1 MLMNNEINKNLCV
14 LQVMYNYFFTT
25 LIYPFYIYNILL
37 PSEVLYTFSPKNSS
51 MENYKKKAVAWWLVA
66 GVIMII
72 IQTLLGGVT
81 RLTGSGLSITK
92 WNPLFGILPPL
103 NAKQWNDAF
112 EGYKQI
118 GQFKY
123 MNSSYTLSDFKSI
136 FFWEWFHRF
145 WARMLGI
152 VFMVG
157 FVYFL
162 LKKYFEASMIKPFII
177 LFLLGALQG
186 LIGWVMVASGLNDSH
201 LYVDHIK
208 LALHFIS
215 AMILACYT
223 LWFALQLLIPEEKR
237 LTHKRLHSF
246 TLIILLLLFVQ
257 LTYGAF
263 MAGLKAAMAAATWP
277 TINGMWIP
285 DGLMSRSFVN
295 DKIAVHFI
303 HRGLAYI
310 ICTLLI
316 FWFFAAGRSAIKNH
330 TSILKTTRWWP
341 FLLVIIQVTLGIVTV
356 LCAPMIVLGK
366 FGTFEILAE
375 FHQLVAM
382 FLLMSLVVNLYVIR
396 RK

>member
-1 MLMNNEINKNLCV
+1 MDN
-14 LQVMYNYFFTT
+14 
-25 LIYPFYIYNILL
+25 LL
-37 PSEVLYTFSPKNSS
+37 PDLALTVD
-51 MENYKKKAVAWWLVA
+51 KKRRRAVAWWLIA

-72 IQTLLGGVT
+72 VQTLLGGVT

-112 EGYKQI
+112 DGYKQI

-123 MNSSYTLSDFKSI
+123 MNSSYTLEDFKSI
-136 FFWEWFHRF
+136 FFWEWLHRF

-152 VFMVG
+152 VFAVG

-162 LKKYFEASMIKPFII
+162 IKKYFEAWMVRPFVI
-177 LFLLGALQG
+177 LFLLGGLQG

-208 LALHFIS
+208 LAAHFVS

-223 LWFALQLLIPEEKR
+223 LWFALMLLIPGEKR
-237 LTHKRLHSF
+237 VTDKKLNTF
-246 TLIILLLLFVQ
+246 TTVIIVLLFVQ

-285 DGLMSRSFVN
+285 DGIMSRSFIN
-295 DKIAVHFI
+295 DKIAVHFM

-310 ICTLLI
+310 LLTLLI
-316 FWFFAAGRSAIKNH
+316 FWFFNSGR
-330 TSILKTTRWWP
+330 SILKNPESALRTTRRWP
-341 FLLVIIQVTLGIVTV
+341 ILLAALQVTLGIVTV
-356 LCAPMIVLGK
+356 LCAPMMVPGK
-366 FGTFEILAE
+366 FGSFEILAE
-375 FHQLVAM
+375 LHQMVAM
-382 FLLMSLVVNLYVIR
+382 FLLMSLVVNLYVVKR
-396 RK
+396 YEL

>member
-1 MLMNNEINKNLCV
+1 MFFETYFYCDLITTV
-14 LQVMYNYFFTT
+14 L
-25 LIYPFYIYNILL
+25 LL
-37 PSEVLYTFSPKNSS
+37 KIIIVNSVD
-51 MENYKKKAVAWWLVA
+51 KKKAVAWWLVA
-66 GVIMII
+66 GVLMIV

-112 EGYKQI
+112 DGYKQI

-123 MNSSYTLSDFKSI
+123 MNSGYTLDDFKSI
-136 FFWEWFHRF
+136 FFWEWLHRF

-152 VFMVG
+152 VFAVG

-162 LKKYFEASMIKPFII
+162 IKQYFDKAMIKPFIV
-177 LFLLGALQG
+177 LFLLGGLQG

-208 LALHFIS
+208 LALHFVS
-215 AMILACYT
+215 AMILACYV

-237 LTHKRLHSF
+237 IADKALHNY
-246 TLIILLLLFVQ
+246 TLGIILLLFVQ

-277 TINGMWIP
+277 TINGMWLP
-285 DGLMSRSFVN
+285 GTLTSSSLVS
-295 DKIAVHFI
+295 DKINVHFI
-303 HRGLAYI
+303 HRGLGYSLFILVVVWFVKAGRNVI
-310 ICTLLI
+310 TNKTTLLN
-316 FWFFAAGRSAIKNH
+316 S
-330 TSILKTTRWWP
+330 TRWWP
-341 FLLVIIQVTLGIVTV
+341 LALVCAQVTLGIITV
-356 LCAPMIVLGK
+356 LSAPMIVPGK

-375 FHQLVAM
+375 LHQMVAM
-382 FLLMSLVVNLYVIR
+382 CLLISLVVNLYVVKSR
-396 RK
+396 N

>member
-1 MLMNNEINKNLCV
+1 
-14 LQVMYNYFFTT
+14 
-25 LIYPFYIYNILL
+25 
-37 PSEVLYTFSPKNSS
+37 
-51 MENYKKKAVAWWLVA
+51 MENHKKKAVAWWLMA

-123 MNSSYTLSDFKSI
+123 MNSGYTLHDFKSI

-152 VFMVG
+152 VFAVG

-162 LKKYFEASMIKPFII
+162 VKKYFDKRMIKPFII
-177 LFLLGALQG
+177 LFLLGGLQG

-208 LALHFIS
+208 LALHFVS

-237 LTHKRLHSF
+237 LTDKRLNSF
-246 TLIILLLLFVQ
+246 TRIILLLLFIQ

-285 DGLMSRSFVN
+285 DGLMARSFIN
-295 DKIAVHFI
+295 DKIAVHFM

-310 ICTLLI
+310 LFTLLI
-316 FWFFAAGRSAIKNH
+316 FWFVTARRSALKNNASLPAGRAG
-330 TSILKTTRWWP
+330 ILTTTKWWP
-341 FLLVIIQVTLGIVTV
+341 LSLVIIQVVLGIITV
-356 LCAPMIVLGK
+356 LCAPLIVLGK

-375 FHQLVAM
+375 THQLVAM
-382 FLLMSLVVNLYVIR
+382 FLLMSLVVNLYVVR
-396 RK
+396 RR

>member
-1 MLMNNEINKNLCV
+1 MDNK
-14 LQVMYNYFFTT
+14 
-25 LIYPFYIYNILL
+25 
-37 PSEVLYTFSPKNSS
+37 KRR
-51 MENYKKKAVAWWLVA
+51 AVAYWLLA

-112 EGYKQI
+112 DGYKQI

-123 MNSSYTLSDFKSI
+123 MNSGYTLEDFESI
-136 FFWEWFHRF
+136 FFWEWLHRF

-152 VFMVG
+152 VFAAG
-157 FVYFL
+157 FIYFL
-162 LKKYFEASMIKPFII
+162 VKKYFEASMVRPFII
-177 LFLLGALQG
+177 LFLLGGLQG
-186 LIGWVMVASGLNDSH
+186 LIGWIMVASGLNDSH

-208 LALHFIS
+208 LAAHFVS

-223 LWFALQLLIPEEKR
+223 LWFALILLIPEEKR
-237 LTHKRLHSF
+237 TTNKKLNTF
-246 TLIILLLLFVQ
+246 TMVTILLLFIQ

-277 TINGMWIP
+277 TINGMWVP
-285 DGLMSRSFVN
+285 DGILGRSLVN
-295 DKIAVHFI
+295 DKIAVHFM
-303 HRGLAYI
+303 HRGIAYLLL
-310 ICTLLI
+310 TLLI
-316 FWFFAAGRSAIKNH
+316 FWFFSAARTAAKYPASL
-330 TSILKTTRWWP
+330 LKTTRWWP
-341 FLLVIIQVTLGIVTV
+341 FLLVALQVTLGIITV
-356 LCAPMIVLGK
+356 LCAAMMVPGK

-375 FHQLVAM
+375 LHQLVAM
-382 FLLMSLVVNLYVIR
+382 FLLMSLVVNLYVVN